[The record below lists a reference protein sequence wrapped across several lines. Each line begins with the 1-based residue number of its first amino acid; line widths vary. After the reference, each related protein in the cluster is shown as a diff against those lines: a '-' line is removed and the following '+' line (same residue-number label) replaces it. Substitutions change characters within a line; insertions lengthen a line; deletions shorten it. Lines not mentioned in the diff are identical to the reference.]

1 MGHNRNDGHNAK
13 LQVFIQPNIGLDS
26 EVRHAVVE
34 ILNIILADE
43 AVLTLKTHSAHW
55 HVRGVGFLDLRTLF
69 DQQVQQLIK
78 MSVEIAERVCML
90 GGFAI
95 SSFEEFL
102 NFTRME
108 EQPGV
113 APDILHLL
121 ADQEASIRYI
131 REDARKCAQE
141 YEDEGTNELLVN
153 VLRLHEKM
161 AWMLRSYIETVPVHG
176 ETQS

>member
-1 MGHNRNDGHNAK
+1 
-13 LQVFIQPNIGLDS
+13 LDS
-26 EVRHAVVE
+26 EVRQAVVK

-43 AVLTLKTHSAHW
+43 AVLTMKTHTAHW
-55 HVRGVGFLDLRTLF
+55 HVRGAGFLDLRALF
-69 DQQVQQLIK
+69 DKQAQQLIK
-78 MSVEIAERVCML
+78 ISVEIAERVCIL

-95 SSFEEFL
+95 STFEEFL
-102 NFTRME
+102 NSTRME

-121 ADQEASIRYI
+121 ADQESSIRYI

-141 YEDEGTNELLVN
+141 YEDEGTNELLIN

-161 AWMLRSYIETVPVHG
+161 AWMLRSYIETEPVHA
-176 ETQS
+176 ETQQLRS

>member
-1 MGHNRNDGHNAK
+1 M
-13 LQVFIQPNIGLDS
+13 
-26 EVRHAVVE
+26 
-34 ILNIILADE
+34 
-43 AVLTLKTHSAHW
+43 KTHSAHW
-55 HVRGVGFLDLRTLF
+55 HVRGAGFLDLRTLF
-69 DQQVQQLIK
+69 DQQAQQLMKI
-78 MSVEIAERVCML
+78 SVEIAERVGML

-102 NFTRME
+102 NYTRME

-113 APDILHLL
+113 VPDILRLL

-141 YEDEGTNELLVN
+141 YEDEGTNELLIS

-161 AWMLRSYIETVPVHG
+161 AWMLRSYIETEPVHA
-176 ETQS
+176 ETQQLRS